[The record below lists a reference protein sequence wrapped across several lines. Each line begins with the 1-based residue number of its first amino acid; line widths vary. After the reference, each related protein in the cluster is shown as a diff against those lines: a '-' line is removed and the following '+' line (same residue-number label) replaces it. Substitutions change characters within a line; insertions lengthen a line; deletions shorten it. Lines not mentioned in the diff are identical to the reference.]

1 MKTRI
6 ATLVVLIGLGGVFWV
21 TTEAIAPTKAWAD
34 TARRVDLSLDRQPN
48 ETYESL
54 VRRAETAATA
64 AAQSSFNQ
72 DAGVADVSV
81 MVVAQNQGAIA
92 PVLSLQVS
100 RTEWDSRPDTQRWG
114 RYFSNAKVLL
124 KFENVAT
131 KTDAQAGTAN
141 PATTFGGSTNS
152 YPRQSGAN
160 RFNSNGYP
168 GQTGNTNSTFNRGRP
183 TSGIFGPANLR
194 ERNNGYP
201 GQAGT
206 AIPSTSG
213 QPTNSYP
220 GQSGIPNT
228 IIPSQTP
235 APGSGMT
242 PQPAVAAPGT
252 NLGNPQTTTQ
262 PNNSIPGVPSTTVPG
277 NLLPTPVAPQPS
289 SGSTLTNP
297 ASTSF
302 PR

>member
-21 TTEAIAPTKAWAD
+21 TTEAIAPTIAQAY
-34 TARRVDLSLDRQPN
+34 TARVDLSLDRQPN

-54 VRRAETAATA
+54 VRRAETAATQ

-72 DAGVADVSV
+72 DTGVADVAV

-100 RTEWDSRPDTQRWG
+100 RTQWDSRPDTQRWG

-131 KTDAQAGTAN
+131 TTPAQAGTAN
-141 PATTFGGSTNS
+141 PATTFGGATNS

-160 RFNSNGYP
+160 RFNSYGYP
-168 GQTGNTNSTFNRGRP
+168 GQAGTTNPGFNRGRP

-220 GQSGIPNT
+220 GSSGIPNT

-242 PQPAVAAPGT
+242 PQPAVAAPAT

-262 PNNSIPGVPSTTVPG
+262 PNNSIPGVPSTSTVPA

-289 SGSTLTNP
+289 SGSAITNP